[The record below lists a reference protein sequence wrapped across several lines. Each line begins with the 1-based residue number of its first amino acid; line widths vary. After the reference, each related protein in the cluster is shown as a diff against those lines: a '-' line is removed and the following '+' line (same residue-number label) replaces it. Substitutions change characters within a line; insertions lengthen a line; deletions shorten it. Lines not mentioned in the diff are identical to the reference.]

1 MEMTRIDTAERKL
14 QRVKISL
21 MRDDRFVYWRGIMMV
36 GKTELVEDFPT
47 AYTDGYNEGY
57 GRQFVESQNDKQLAF
72 GILHENLHKIGR
84 DLSVWRKLFEDDK
97 QLANMACDYRIN
109 LLLVDMDPLGNTLQ
123 FPTNPDGSRMGLL
136 DERFRDMDVPAIFRL
151 LKQEKQDGTGAFGSG
166 GDGTKMGNAMDEHD
180 WEAGDGTPAEQQDTQ
195 AKEIDQALRQGEM
208 EHRKVNGNKAG
219 NVERFMSEML
229 KPKINWKEALA
240 DFVRSACAGKDK
252 STWRRPNRRYL
263 GMDIIMPSLISERV
277 GHLVYGPDMSGSV
290 GGKET
295 TAMVTELVQLAKE
308 MRPDKLDVLYW
319 DSAVARH
326 EEYDE
331 SNIDLLASS
340 TKPMGGGGTSP
351 ACVKRYMEEKRIEPE
366 CVIMLTDGYVDSW
379 PEFNCPTLWL
389 ITTKGKTAPTG
400 ISVYL
405 NIED

>member
-1 MEMTRIDTAERKL
+1 MEMTHIDTAERKL
-14 QRVKISL
+14 KRVKINL
-21 MRDDRFVYWRGIMMV
+21 LRDDRFAYWRGIMMV

-57 GRQFVESQNDKQLAF
+57 GRQFVESQNEKQLAF
-72 GILHENLHKIGR
+72 GVLHENLHKIGR
-84 DLSVWRKLFEDDK
+84 DLSTWRKLFDQDK

-109 LLLVDMDPLGNTLQ
+109 LLLVDMDPMEQTLQ

-136 DERFRDMDVPAIFRL
+136 DERFRDMDVPTIFRL
-151 LKQEKQDGTGAFGSG
+151 LKQEKEDGTGAFGPN

-180 WEAGDGTPAEQQDTQ
+180 WEAGDGTAPEQKDMQ

-219 NVERFMSEML
+219 NVERFMSEMT

-263 GMDIIMPSLISERV
+263 GMDIIMPSLMSERV

-290 GGKET
+290 GGRET
-295 TAMVTELVQLAKE
+295 TAMVTELVQLAQE
-308 MRPDKLDVLYW
+308 VRPDKLDVLYW
-319 DSAVARH
+319 DSHVARH
-326 EEYDE
+326 ETYDE
-331 SNIDLLASS
+331 SNLDLLLSS

-389 ITTKGKTAPTG
+389 ITTKGKTSPTG

-405 NIED
+405 DIND